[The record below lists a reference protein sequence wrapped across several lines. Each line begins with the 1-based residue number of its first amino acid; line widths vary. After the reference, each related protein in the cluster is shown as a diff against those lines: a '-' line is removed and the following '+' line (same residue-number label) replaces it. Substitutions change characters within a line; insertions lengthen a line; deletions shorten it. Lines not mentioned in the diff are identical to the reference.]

1 LENIE
6 FSLYKTV
13 NTIIKLQKL
22 NADKKGIELH
32 YEMEKN
38 LPDLLFGDPFRLNQI
53 ITNLVSNAIK
63 FTEKGSV
70 KISVT
75 SLPGESEKI
84 TLLFKV
90 CDSGIGISAEG
101 KEKLFKEFSQV
112 DTSTTRKYGGTG
124 LGLAISNNLVKL
136 MEGEIGVNSEIGKGS
151 EFWFKL
157 PYSYFPQKTE
167 TTTETNIESDF
178 EIPKTTKILY
188 AEDNLINQRITAMQL
203 QKLGISC
210 DIAKNGL
217 EALELYKTNEYDMIL
232 MDVQMPEL
240 DGLGCTKQIREY
252 EKTKNLMHCI
262 YIVAVTANNDASDK
276 QNCIEAGMNDFIS
289 KPFKENEIRE
299 KIQNALLEHQVI

>member
-1 LENIE
+1 
-6 FSLYKTV
+6 V

-124 LGLAISNNLVKL
+124 LGLAISNNLIKL